1 MLNHALR
8 EAKRQGEVKLM
19 HCKSEQ
25 QAIDIFTK
33 TLLVSKNEAMKQLE
47 YPRKISRRIEI
58 FHG

>member
-1 MLNHALR
+1 MLNI
-8 EAKRQGEVKLM
+8 K

-25 QAIDIFTK
+25 EATDIFTK
-33 TLLVSKNEAMKQLE
+33 TLLVSKHEAMKQLE